1 MLKLVTVSLKEGNVI
16 FAAYIYS
23 DYHTLP
29 YLDSTKK
36 MIKIGFAGTLNR
48 VRRISSFKYSFSL
61 FFCSF
66 SMKGYNCDL
75 RVGYF

>member
-16 FAAYIYS
+16 IAAYIYS
-23 DYHTLP
+23 DYRTLP

-61 FFCSF
+61 FCSF

-75 RVGYF
+75 RVGHF